1 MRVTCP
7 ECEAKFKV
15 PDKALGTTGRK
26 LRCGSCSHQWMQA
39 PPPPKPAKAPAEEGA
54 GKPKAKA
61 KGKAKAKPKP
71 KPKPM
76 PEPEPEDELPEEEA
90 SEGDEEFDRDDLR
103 PPTDD
108 DEGGM
113 DPPPLGGVSR
123 FRGARSTPPPKRRL
137 PVALLVLTAAA
148 FAIPGIL
155 VAARTSLVEAW
166 PASALLYDTI
176 GMHVD
181 VPGEGLV
188 LQNVYVQRRQEGSVL
203 LLVVSGE
210 ISNPTEQMRSLPA
223 LRGTVLDARGDTLQ
237 SWLFTATTPQLLPG
251 DVGRFQSEFA
261 GGSSDASRVNV
272 TFTHERP
279 EVGVGY

>member
-7 ECEAKFKV
+7 ECESKFKV

-39 PPPPKPAKAPAEEGA
+39 PPPPKPAKAPVEEA
-54 GKPKAKA
+54 SGKPKAKT

-76 PEPEPEDELPEEEA
+76 PEPEDELPEEEA
-90 SEGDEEFDRDDLR
+90 AEESAEDFEQNDLR

-123 FRGARSTPPPKRRL
+123 FRGPRSASPPKRRL

-176 GMHVD
+176 SMHVD
-181 VPGEGLV
+181 VPGEGMV

-203 LLVVSGE
+203 LLVVAGE
-210 ISNPTEQMRSLPA
+210 IRNTTEQVRSLPA
-223 LRGTVLDARGDTLQ
+223 LRGTVLDEDGDTLQ

-279 EVGVGY
+279 EVGAGY